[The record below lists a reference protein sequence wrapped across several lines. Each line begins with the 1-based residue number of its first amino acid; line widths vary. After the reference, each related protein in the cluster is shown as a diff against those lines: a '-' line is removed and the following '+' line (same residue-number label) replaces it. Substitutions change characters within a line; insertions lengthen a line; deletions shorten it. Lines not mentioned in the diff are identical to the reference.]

1 MTRDRIAVS
10 PHDALSTSVPGTTP
24 RRVLRAIGAGP
35 LNFEQRIQAAVA
47 GGVLPVVGART
58 KEQMVGHIDGTAL
71 TLDDEQIAWVNAA
84 TSIELGVPDE
94 MSSNP
99 TGQSSRGSARPDR
112 PTYGHRGLT
121 LNPAPDAGR
130 IADRRRRAH
139 SLLLGPTHPISTT
152 VLIAFCRPDRG
163 LDGQIYRRHPYPAR
177 PASGRG
183 QHRNTTAL

>member
-71 TLDDEQIAWVNAA
+71 TLDDEQIAWLNAA

-99 TGQSSRGSARPDR
+99 TELTIIAGVGSTRSTNVRAPWPDSESRA
-112 PTYGHRGLT
+112 
-121 LNPAPDAGR
+121 
-130 IADRRRRAH
+130 
-139 SLLLGPTHPISTT
+139 
-152 VLIAFCRPDRG
+152 
-163 LDGQIYRRHPYPAR
+163 
-177 PASGRG
+177 
-183 QHRNTTAL
+183 